1 LKQSNLAV
9 LIHPSSFILH
19 PSDMVVRAAD
29 YWSELLQRTL
39 AVYGESLLRQVAAK
53 LVRPRSHWP
62 AAELIAKSVATVAN
76 PAVVDRRIKELDLAA
91 RQLLALIGHSRQ
103 PVWSLGN
110 LVELAIALGHADGL
124 KPVFDLLSAGLLY
137 PYFNPPPSEKAL
149 RLQTFEQWLGFAGP
163 TGLTVFTLPSIANR
177 AIGENLPLPTLSSID
192 GSGPSASRH
201 PPATMEA
208 DGLEIPLRLSVLWQ
222 QVAAAPLRRT
232 QNGGYFK
239 RDTERL
245 GADKLLNSPP
255 ADSLTE
261 VPGFGFLLAALA
273 ELEGMLEE
281 GDGELRAA
289 SLPPWWEDAG
299 LSGALESLYAALPGM
314 QTWNALEGWRGP
326 ESAMGNPFPSAVLLG
341 LVLLARVPD
350 GTWLRPALI
359 EEWLRTHH
367 PYWTGEALRP
377 SRLQPWFE
385 TFLLGIAYQMRLVQA
400 RRDEDGWLVRLSPA
414 GRWLLGLGDAPLL
427 DSGYQQT
434 LMVQPNLEIVAYR
447 QGLSPSLIGKLTRFA
462 AWTNLGAACTLQL
475 EPATV
480 YRALESGL
488 TFETIRLTLEQH
500 GVRALPP
507 AVLESLKTW
516 ANKRDRITVY
526 PSAVLMEFTT
536 ADDLNEALARGL
548 PGVRIADTL
557 AIVVNE
563 EAIDFKHFRL
573 TGTRDYG
580 LPPER
585 CVSVEPDGVTL
596 VVDLAR
602 SDLLLETE
610 APHFAEL
617 LTRTSPNGRRHYRLT
632 PASLAAARDNGWS
645 LAMLEQWFVQRTGR
659 SLPAAARLLMVGGEM
674 DAPRLQRHL
683 VLHVAAPELADG
695 LMQWPE
701 TRPLIEARLGPTAL
715 AVAEK
720 NVTML
725 RERLKA
731 VGVRIAD

>member
-1 LKQSNLAV
+1 MA
-9 LIHPSSFILH
+9 
-19 PSDMVVRAAD
+19 VRAAD
-29 YWSELLQRTL
+29 YWYALLQRTL
-39 AVYGESLLRQVAAK
+39 AVYAEPLLRQVVAK
-53 LVRPRSHWP
+53 LVRPRNQWP
-62 AAELIAKSVATVAN
+62 IEELIARSIATVAN
-76 PAVVDRRIKELDLAA
+76 PAVVDRRIKELDPAA

-124 KPVFDLLSAGLLY
+124 KPAFDLLSAGLLY
-137 PYFNPPPSEKAL
+137 PYFNPPPLGHGQETMPQREETMPQRAAP
-149 RLQTFEQWLGFAGP
+149 RVQTFEQWLGFAGP
-163 TGLTVFTLPSIANR
+163 TGLTVFTLPPIASR
-177 AIGENLPLPTLSSID
+177 AVGEELPLPNLAQAGASS
-192 GSGPSASRH
+192 SPHATRH
-201 PPATMEA
+201 PPPATQEA
-208 DGLEIPLRLSVLWQ
+208 DGLEMPLRLAVLWQ

-232 QNGGYFK
+232 QNGGFFK
-239 RDTERL
+239 RDAERL
-245 GADKLLNSPP
+245 GEDKLLNSPP
-255 ADSLTE
+255 AQSLIE

-281 GDGELRAA
+281 SDGELRAA
-289 SLPPWWEDAG
+289 SLPAWWEDAG
-299 LSGALESLYAALPGM
+299 LSGALESLYAALSRL

-326 ESAMGNPFPSAVLLG
+326 ESLTGNPFPSAVLLG
-341 LVLLARVPD
+341 LLLLARVPD
-350 GTWLRPALI
+350 GTWLRPAAI
-359 EEWLRTHH
+359 EEWLHAHH
-367 PYWTGEALRP
+367 PYWAGESLRP

-385 TFLLGIAYQMRLVQA
+385 TFVLGVAYQLRLVQA
-400 RRDEDGWLVRLSPA
+400 RRDEDDWEVRLSPV
-414 GRWLLGLGDAPLL
+414 GRWLLGLGAVPTLE
-427 DSGYQQT
+427 SGYQQT

-447 QGLSPSLIGKLTRFA
+447 QGLTPNLISKLTRFA

-475 EPATV
+475 EPQSV

-500 GVRALPP
+500 GVRALPS

-563 EAIDFKHFRL
+563 DAIDFKHFRL

-580 LPPER
+580 LPPDR
-585 CVSVEPDGVTL
+585 CVSVEADGVTL

-610 APHFAEL
+610 TPRFAEL
-617 LTRTSPNGRRHYRLT
+617 MTRTSPNGRRQYRLT
-632 PASLAAARDNGWS
+632 PASIATARESGWS
-645 LAMLEQWFVQRTGR
+645 LPMLEQWFVQRTGQP
-659 SLPAAARLLMVGGEM
+659 LTAAARLLIVGGEM
-674 DAPRLQRHL
+674 ESPRLQRHL

-715 AVAEK
+715 AVAEE
-720 NVTML
+720 NVAAL
-725 RERLKA
+725 RERLKTA
-731 VGVRIAD
+731 GVTIAD